1 MIGRVLLHII
11 YGLLALQ
18 LGAQSHP
25 TLTITTA
32 EVNEI
37 RSQSATAPL
46 FQQTLQN
53 TINEVD
59 QEIEI
64 GIQVPIPKDMAGG
77 YTHERHKK
85 NFFILQK
92 AGALYQITED
102 EKYAQYVKESF
113 MAYAELFPTLPL
125 HPTNRSY
132 ATGKI
137 FWQCLNDSNW
147 LVYCSQ
153 AYDCIYDYLS
163 AKERDHLNT
172 NLFRPMADFLSVENP
187 QFFNRVHNHST
198 WANAAVG
205 MIGLVMDDEELINRA
220 LYGLQNDGLDKNLR
234 DNDGGYIKSDEHAK
248 AGFFAQLD
256 YSFSPD
262 GHFTE
267 GPYYLRYAMT
277 PFLLFAKSL
286 SNARPDIDIYGY
298 RDGILKKSV
307 YALINQTDAQGRFF
321 PINDAQKGM
330 SWLSREVVGAIDIA
344 YADFGNDPM
353 LLSVADKQGKVL
365 LDGSGFQV
373 AKALADGKMQNFRH
387 TSMSFNDGY
396 EGNKGGLTILR
407 SQTKPN
413 DEVMA
418 LVKYAAH
425 GMGHGHFDRLS
436 YSLTGEEREIIQ
448 DYGSARLVN
457 IDQKGGGRYLK
468 ENNSFSKQTI
478 AHNTLVINGQSQNK
492 GKVKVAEE
500 HQSTLYFSHVDDSSL
515 LAVSVKDSSAYD
527 GTILH
532 RTLVLVKEEDFEY
545 PLLLDVFRVE
555 GEDAETYDLPTWFK
569 GHHLSANWEYTR
581 GNEGRQV
588 LGADDGYQHIWV
600 EGISDGLTDMSQFS
614 WFDQDRFFT
623 LSTVTTDNDE
633 IIFGRLGAND
643 PEFNLR
649 ADPVHI
655 LRRSNVGNSLFVS
668 TIESHGSYDTVSET
682 PLNPFSSIGNIEIMM
697 DTDNYTTMR
706 FTHVNG
712 SSWILAIANHVSS
725 ESHNHSIEI
734 DNEIIKWK
742 GPLKLINE

>member
-1 MIGRVLLHII
+1 MVRILLHITFS
-11 YGLLALQ
+11 LLALQ
-18 LGAQSHP
+18 LGGQDHP
-25 TLTITTA
+25 TLTMTKA
-32 EVNEI
+32 EVSEI
-37 RSQSATAPL
+37 RSGIEAAPL

-53 TINEVD
+53 TIEEVD
-59 QEIEI
+59 HEIEA
-64 GIQVPIPKDMAGG
+64 GIQVPVPKDMAGG

-92 AGALYQITED
+92 AGALYQITQD
-102 EKYAQYVKESF
+102 DKYADYVKESF

-163 AKERDHLNT
+163 AEERAHLNT
-172 NLFRPMADFLSVENP
+172 TLFRPMADFLSIGNP

-205 MIGLVMDDEELINRA
+205 MIGLVMDDEELIHRA
-220 LYGLQNDGLDKNLR
+220 LYGLEDDGIDKGLR
-234 DNDGGYIKSDEHAK
+234 DNDGGYIKSDEHTQ

-286 SNARPDIDIYGY
+286 SNARPEMNIYGY
-298 RDGILKKSV
+298 RDGILKKSI

-344 YADFGNDPM
+344 YKDFGYDPM
-353 LLSVADKQGKVL
+353 LLSIAQKQGKVL

-373 AKALADGKMQNFRH
+373 AKALAEGKMHVFEH
-387 TSMSFNDGY
+387 ASMSFTDGPD
-396 EGNKGGLTILR
+396 GDKGGLTILR

-413 DEVMA
+413 DEILA

-436 YSLTGEEREIIQ
+436 YSLTGEEREIVQ
-448 DYGSARLVN
+448 DYGSARWVN

-468 ENNSFSKQTI
+468 ENQSFSKQTI
-478 AHNTLVINGQSQNK
+478 AHNTVVVNESSQNQ
-492 GKVKVAEE
+492 GEVKVAEHNKSE
-500 HQSTLYFSHVDDSSL
+500 LYFKTLEDDQTE
-515 LAVSVKDSSAYD
+515 LAVSIIDSSAYQ
-527 GTILH
+527 GVVQH
-532 RTLVLVKEEDFEY
+532 RTLILLKDELFEY
-545 PLLLDVFRVE
+545 PLFIDLFRVNS
-555 GEDAETYDLPTWFK
+555 TKRNSYDLPTWFR
-569 GHHLSANWEYTR
+569 GHHLNTNWKYDKSKIERT
-581 GNEGRQV
+581 V
-588 LGADDGYQHIWV
+588 LGTDQGYQHIWQ
-600 EGISDGLTDMSQFS
+600 EGVSTELQDMSQFS

-623 LSTVTTDNDE
+623 LSTVTTNDDE

-649 ADPVHI
+649 PDPVHI
-655 LRRSNVGNSLFVS
+655 LRRSDVANSLFVS
-668 TIESHGSYDTVSET
+668 TIEVHGTYDPVSEI
-682 PLNPFSSIGNIEIMM
+682 PLNPFSSIDHIEVLL
-697 DTDNYTTMR
+697 DTEDYTAVR
-706 FTHVNG
+706 LSHISG
-712 SSWILAIANHVSS
+712 ASWIVVVSLKDNSKSQHKIRLADREVQWA
-725 ESHNHSIEI
+725 
-734 DNEIIKWK
+734 
-742 GPLKLINE
+742 GPFNLINE